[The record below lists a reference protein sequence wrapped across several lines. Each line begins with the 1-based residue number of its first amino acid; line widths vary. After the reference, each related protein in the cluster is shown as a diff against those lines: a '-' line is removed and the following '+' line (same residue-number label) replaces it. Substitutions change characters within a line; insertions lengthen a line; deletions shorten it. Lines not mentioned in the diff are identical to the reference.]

1 MKRAISNWSYWDN
14 SVQVNLEQEQE
25 VSKEVQ
31 EQEVVEQKEAP
42 EYTTIV
48 YQDKVGVGQ
57 IYFSFILASNGNY
70 LFHTR
75 PSSFTQKR

>member
-57 IYFSFILASNGNY
+57 IYFF
-70 LFHTR
+70 
-75 PSSFTQKR
+75 K

>member
-57 IYFSFILASNGNY
+57 IYFSYIFL
-70 LFHTR
+70 
-75 PSSFTQKR
+75 K

>member
-1 MKRAISNWSYWDN
+1 M
-14 SVQVNLEQEQE
+14 QVNLEQEQE

-57 IYFSFILASNGNY
+57 IYFFKISNGNY

>member
-1 MKRAISNWSYWDN
+1 M
-14 SVQVNLEQEQE
+14 QVNLEQEQE

-57 IYFSFILASNGNY
+57 IYFSYIFHIFFEISNGNY

>member
-1 MKRAISNWSYWDN
+1 MTRAISNWSYWDN

-57 IYFSFILASNGNY
+57 IYFF
-70 LFHTR
+70 
-75 PSSFTQKR
+75 K

>member
-1 MKRAISNWSYWDN
+1 M
-14 SVQVNLEQEQE
+14 QVNLEQEQE

-57 IYFSFILASNGNY
+57 IYFF
-70 LFHTR
+70 
-75 PSSFTQKR
+75 K